1 MEKIKWGIIG
11 CGDVTEVKSGPAFNK
26 VNNSSLVAVMSRN
39 PEKAKDYAFRHQVPK
54 WYSDANE
61 LINDEEV
68 NAIYIATPPAFHEE
82 YTLAAFKAGKPVY
95 LEKPMTLDYESA
107 LKIKNISIDKNIK
120 LAVAHYRREQ
130 PLFKKVKQ
138 LLDENIIG
146 DIRFAKIDFYKKS
159 LTKNDLENPR
169 IAWRVNNEIAGGG
182 IFHDIAPHQL
192 DLMYYFFGEIEKAV
206 GFATNQAGLYDA
218 DDIVSGNILF
228 KSGVIFNGL
237 WCFNVAEEDEID
249 GCEIVGSKGKINFPV
264 FEHEKIIITINGK
277 TETIP
282 FVPLQ
287 HVQEPMIQKVVD
299 YFLGKDP
306 NPCSAEDGAIVMKLM
321 DQFTGK

>member
-107 LKIKNISIDKNIK
+107 LKIKNTAINKNIK
-120 LAVAHYRREQ
+120 LAVAHYRRQQ

-138 LLDENIIG
+138 LLDEKIIG

-192 DLMYYFFGEIEKAV
+192 DLMYYFFGAIEKAS

-237 WCFNVAEEDEID
+237 WCFNVAEEDEKD

-277 TETIP
+277 TEIIP

-299 YFLGKDP
+299 HFLGKGP
-306 NPCSAEDGAIVMKLM
+306 NPCSAEGGAIVMQLM
-321 DQFTGK
+321 DQFTDK